1 MSFQI
6 RRAGEEE
13 GRGGFLMSEYIVLLL
28 FGIVIALTIAL
39 YNRLVRLRNAGDN
52 AWSDIDVQL
61 KRRHDLIPNLVET
74 VKGYAQHE
82 QGTFSRVTDARA
94 RALQAAGPADR
105 AAAEG
110 NLTKALGGLFA
121 VAENYPQLKANENF
135 MSLQG
140 DLAKIEEAIQNA
152 RRYYNAIVRDLN
164 TACETFPS
172 NLVASS
178 FGFQKKE
185 YFQLDAPEERVVP
198 AVSFSS

>member
-1 MSFQI
+1 
-6 RRAGEEE
+6 
-13 GRGGFLMSEYIVLLL
+13 MSEYIVLLL
-28 FGIVIALTIAL
+28 IGIVIALSIAL
-39 YNRLVRLRNAGDN
+39 YNRLVRLRNASDN

-61 KRRHDLIPNLVET
+61 KRRHDLVPNLVET

-82 QGTFSRVTDARA
+82 KGTFLQVTDARA
-94 RALQAAGPADR
+94 RALQATGPADR
-105 AAAEG
+105 AVAEG

-121 VAENYPQLKANENF
+121 VAEGYPQLKANENF

-164 TACETFPS
+164 TACEVFPS

-185 YFQLDAPEERVVP
+185 YFQLDDVEERVVP